1 MSYTENINKSGFFFP
16 HIVIEDKKE
25 IWIYVASGFPTT
37 LAVPILMKRYYPNY
51 ESCICN
57 KETFLSLGGQ
67 I

>member
-1 MSYTENINKSGFFFP
+1 MPNKSGFFFP